1 MSLFKVKNVN
11 FKNIIYYEDIEISED
26 KITFLVGE
34 SGSGKSTLLKLL
46 NGSLPYDSGE
56 IFYENKN
63 IKDIN
68 KLELRKKVVLVSQ
81 RLYLFSG
88 TIKENFI
95 EYYSYLN
102 KNVNKDEDLNN
113 YLKICQIDY
122 SLDTKVDNLS
132 GGEKQRIYNAI
143 ALGLKPKVLML
154 DEPTSALDA
163 ETSQKFLTD
172 IINYSN
178 KNNIKLIIISHAD
191 NLVKEFSTETIELK
205 KRDIHE

>member
-46 NGSLPYDSGE
+46 NGTLPYDSGE

-68 KLELRKKVVLVSQ
+68 KLELRKKIILVSQ

-95 EYYSYLN
+95 KYYSYLN
-102 KNVNKDEDLNN
+102 KNLYQDEDLIN

-122 SLDTKVDNLS
+122 SLNTQVDNLS

-143 ALGLKPKVLML
+143 ALGLNPKVLML

-163 ETSQKFLTD
+163 ETSRKFLTD
-172 IINYSN
+172 IISHSKEY
-178 KNNIKLIIISHAD
+178 NIKVIVISHD
-191 NLVKEFSTETIELK
+191 DDLVREFSTETIELK
-205 KRDIHE
+205 KRDIHA